1 MGQETGRGISGG
13 YEGNCQTHFFQKFKS
28 KEPRFSETSSAR
40 CIWVW
45 LLVVVC
51 LLQYILTYAFRRGV
65 EMHGDFT
72 GGVGSMAWLGMASAG
87 WGVEDRMHLDGI

>member
-1 MGQETGRGISGG
+1 MSDT
-13 YEGNCQTHFFQKFKS
+13 FFQKFKS

-72 GGVGSMAWLGMASAG
+72 GGVGSMAWLGWASAG

>member
-1 MGQETGRGISGG
+1 M
-13 YEGNCQTHFFQKFKS
+13 
-28 KEPRFSETSSAR
+28 
-40 CIWVW
+40 W

-72 GGVGSMAWLGMASAG
+72 GGVGSMAWLGLASAG
-87 WGVEDRMHLDGI
+87 WGIEDRMHLDGI

>member
-1 MGQETGRGISGG
+1 M
-13 YEGNCQTHFFQKFKS
+13 
-28 KEPRFSETSSAR
+28 EPRFSETKSAR

-51 LLQYILTYAFRRGV
+51 LLQYMFPYACKRRV

-72 GGVGSMAWLGMASAG
+72 GGVGSMAWLGLASAG
-87 WGVEDRMHLDGI
+87 VGG